1 MSIKRNIS
9 IIGGAGHVG
18 FPLGLVFSSKGFKVS
33 LIDKHREN
41 IEKINKGQIP
51 FLEENS
57 QELLK
62 SMIKKKRIFATNKLR
77 KVIESKF
84 IIVCIGTPINNK
96 LNPNLRSFINFF

>member
-9 IIGGAGHVG
+9 IIGGAGHIG
-18 FPLGLVFSSKGFKVS
+18 FPLGLVFSSKGFKVT
-33 LIDKHREN
+33 LIDKHREK

-62 SMIKKKRIFATNKLR
+62 RMIKKKRIFATNKLNEVL
-77 KVIESKF
+77 KSKY
-84 IIVCIGTPINNK
+84 IIICIGTPITKKLSPNTNNLIIK
-96 LNPNLRSFINFF
+96 